1 MSKYFTES
9 LGNDQVM
16 LLKQLL
22 KREKF
27 RYVFV
32 GSLITKTTV
41 TILCDLT

>member
-1 MSKYFTES
+1 MYFTES
-9 LGNDQVM
+9 LRNDQVM

-22 KREKF
+22 KN
-27 RYVFV
+27 VFV